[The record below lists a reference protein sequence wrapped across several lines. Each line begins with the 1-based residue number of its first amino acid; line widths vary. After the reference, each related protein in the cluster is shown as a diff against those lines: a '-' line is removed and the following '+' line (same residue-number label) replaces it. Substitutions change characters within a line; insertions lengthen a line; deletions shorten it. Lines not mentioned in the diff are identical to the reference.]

1 MHFVEVLNK
10 YSIEHCLFD
19 NVWLLIYIYIYMYS
33 VVFWAT
39 VNAFFITLQ
48 SSWNISGSIV
58 DFSLCFDLQHR
69 CTTHHNTNNSHSPAS
84 CPHTL
89 NGMYVD
95 LGRVHS
101 ESSFW
106 SRDAPSPGREDS
118 SIVFCEWGEKQ
129 AYNITTETFACIY
142 RVIHKSLRNFRTR
155 LRNNQER
162 HGRKEHI
169 NR

>member
-19 NVWLLIYIYIYMYS
+19 NVWLLIYIYIYIFIYMYS

-39 VNAFFITLQ
+39 VNAFFILLH

-69 CTTHHNTNNSHSPAS
+69 CTTHHNTNTSHSPAS

-89 NGMYVD
+89 NGMNVD

-106 SRDAPSPGREDS
+106 SRDAFSPGREDS

-129 AYNITTETFACIY
+129 VYNNWILCLYINQWNAHSMLSQGQKK
-142 RVIHKSLRNFRTR
+142 HKN
-155 LRNNQER
+155 
-162 HGRKEHI
+162 
-169 NR
+169 

>member
-1 MHFVEVLNK
+1 VIIN
-10 YSIEHCLFD
+10 
-19 NVWLLIYIYIYMYS
+19 IYIYLYICIVLSFELQQMPS
-33 VVFWAT
+33 
-39 VNAFFITLQ
+39 FFIILQ

-69 CTTHHNTNNSHSPAS
+69 CTTHHNTNTSHSPTS

-89 NGMYVD
+89 NGMNVD

-106 SRDAPSPGREDS
+106 SRDAFSPGREDS

-129 AYNITTETFACIY
+129 VYNITTESFACI
-142 RVIHKSLRNFRTR
+142 L
-155 LRNNQER
+155 NQWNA
-162 HGRKEHI
+162 HSMLNMWNMWLALPQWCVLGCDVT
-169 NR
+169 